1 MRRSSTWPALLA
13 SSVNLPHA
21 QRLEVLREFVAL
33 SVLDGGPVVEL
44 LLLGRREVGKVSG
57 TLSWTLRATCTG
69 PADCRI
75 NDLDVVR
82 GRACVIFGPVRTG
95 YWTWRQIMT
104 RKSPQMPS
112 LRNVR
117 AASATGQPD

>member
-1 MRRSSTWPALLA
+1 MLA

-21 QRLEVLREFVAL
+21 PRLEVLREFVAL

-69 PADCRI
+69 PADCRMI
-75 NDLDVVR
+75 STS
-82 GRACVIFGPVRTG
+82 RAR
-95 YWTWRQIMT
+95 
-104 RKSPQMPS
+104 
-112 LRNVR
+112 LRHIR
-117 AASATGQPD
+117 ASAHWLLDLAPDHDSEIFSSAKFEERARSQCYGTARLETGLLLPVPV